1 MQCIKWTCD
10 TFATFETKQCLL
22 SPPELCRPRELFFAH
37 ANVLEMQTRAG
48 YGEVG
53 IFINSTKRK
62 PSWQAL
68 QPKGLV
74 HQPIQQPA
82 LVYSRS
88 SIEFMQRYYCS
99 MFLPKFNVRLC
110 IAVPHAAKSRNH
122 VVRVCSLH
130 CSTLLPTPPPS
141 ESLIR
146 LHCSATCCVYSLAAP
161 PAFILVRTPQ
171 SFFHFYMSPE
181 DPLSA
186 RWREICIFMWLRI
199 LYCTR
204 DVVEGYINKADCDA
218 TVCNKEW
225 HTAIS
230 VDLITLQTR
239 LLGHECI

>member
-10 TFATFETKQCLL
+10 TFGTFETKQCLL

-74 HQPIQQPA
+74 HQPIKQPA

-88 SIEFMQRYYCS
+88 SIEFMQCYYCS

-130 CSTLLPTPPPS
+130 CSTLLPTPPVRVLDTSSLLCYMLCLFTRCSSCFHTRLHATIVFPFLRESWRPS
-141 ESLIR
+141 ECTLKGN
-146 LHCSATCCVYSLAAP
+146 LHIYVAAN
-161 PAFILVRTPQ
+161 FILYKRCC
-171 SFFHFYMSPE
+171 S
-181 DPLSA
+181 
-186 RWREICIFMWLRI
+186 R
-199 LYCTR
+199 YCM
-204 DVVEGYINKADCDA
+204 
-218 TVCNKEW
+218 
-225 HTAIS
+225 
-230 VDLITLQTR
+230 
-239 LLGHECI
+239 